1 MKTYKISLLISAVV
15 LIFLI
20 GGLAT
25 LVNAEN
31 RNLSGVPLVNT
42 SPTFSDVP
50 YDHWAYVY
58 IQGIYNAG
66 LTSGYLDGSY
76 RPENPVT
83 RAEMAIF
90 IQKGIGG
97 STFTPPAPDGSHPFS
112 DITGHWAEAWI
123 EELYDT
129 GMTGGYPDGTYRP
142 EHHVTRAQI
151 AIFFLKAK
159 HGNTYTPPPASGG
172 SFPDVSGHWAEA
184 WIEQLIAEGITS
196 GYPDGTFK
204 PDITVTRAE
213 MAVFLV
219 KTFNLPTPPLPT
231 PTPTPTHIT
240 IPGFCDYTVAL
251 PGEEQQI
258 MDLINDARE
267 SEGLSPLY
275 RADQLVNIA
284 REHGSD
290 MTCNG
295 TYSHTSTDGTRA
307 WERIGIAMYGNQN
320 WCYSHCCCGEIF
332 YGGGAYLT
340 PEYAFNWWM
349 THEPADPNE
358 DWNIHK
364 RTILGQYYNRIGVGV
379 AYYEHDGVT
388 RKFYT
393 VDFCR
398 R

>member
-1 MKTYKISLLISAVV
+1 V

-31 RNLSGVPLVNT
+31 RNLPGGILVNA

-66 LTSGYLDGSY
+66 LSTGYPDGTY
-76 RPENPVT
+76 RPGKPVT
-83 RAEMAIF
+83 RAEMAVF
-90 IQKGIGG
+90 LQRGIGG
-97 STFTPPAPDGSHPFS
+97 SSFTPPAIDGSHPFI
-112 DITGHWAEAWI
+112 DISGHWAEAWI
-123 EELYDT
+123 EELFDT
-129 GMTGGYPDGTYRP
+129 GMSSGYPGGTYRP
-142 EHHVTRAQI
+142 EHHVTRAEI
-151 AIFFLKAK
+151 AIFLLRAK
-159 HGNTYTPPPASGG
+159 HGYTYSPPDPTGG
-172 SFPDVSGHWAEA
+172 AFTDITNHWAEA
-184 WIEQLIAEGITS
+184 WIEQLASEGIAT
-196 GYPDGTFK
+196 GYPDGSFK

-219 KTFNLPTPPLPT
+219 ETFNLPTPPLPT
-231 PTPTPTHIT
+231 PTPTPEP
-240 IPGFCDYTVAL
+240 IPISGPCPYTVAL

-258 MDLINDARE
+258 KTLINDARV

-275 RADQLVNIA
+275 TGIRLVNIA

-290 MTCNG
+290 MTCHG
-295 TYSHTSTDGTRA
+295 TYGHNSTDGTRA
-307 WERIGIAMYGNQN
+307 WERIGDAMYGDQN
-320 WCYSHCCCGEIF
+320 WCYQNCCCGEIF
-332 YGGGAYLT
+332 YGGGDYLT
-340 PEYAFNWWM
+340 PEIVFDWWM
-349 THEPADPNE
+349 NHEPDDPNQ

-379 AYYEHDGVT
+379 AYYEHNGVI